1 MVAGARAAEWNAS
14 GVARKPSEG
23 EICGVAVQAKM
34 FRILAVVIAASP
46 WDFGLALVVSLACCL
61 YVGLCQAC

>member
-1 MVAGARAAEWNAS
+1 M
-14 GVARKPSEG
+14 
-23 EICGVAVQAKM
+23 AVQAKM

-61 YVGLCQAC
+61 YVGPCQTC